1 MRERIEGEHHQAY
14 GRKDGDAGWWNVYRG
29 DEWITQV
36 DTGVEASRRVKE
48 LDECANHFIQ
58 QGREEALQEIDRLA
72 GEIGDM
78 EVWRSTDLRTTG
90 LQAGWI
96 AEAEEWEINVSGTN
110 LTEALK
116 AAANPDPTKESE

>member
-1 MRERIEGEHHQAY
+1 MSEAITGSQQRTAENIIERFSAGDTIPDLAADYDLTADCVSLILAAYQA
-14 GRKDGDAGWWNVYRG
+14 
-29 DEWITQV
+29 
-36 DTGVEASRRVKE
+36 
-48 LDECANHFIQ
+48 
-58 QGREEALQEIDRLA
+58 GREEALQEIDRLA

-110 LTEALK
+110 LTEALE
-116 AAANPDPTKESE
+116 AAANPNSTEGGGE